1 MDVHDIDDQPDNEV
15 LFQQLELIEPD
26 RLPTRRDAEPSQ
38 EPRSSAGHAS
48 VVMYCTPGC
57 FDCVQA
63 RKWLA
68 KHSIEYVEVDVSR
81 DIVARDRAAAYNE
94 GRLHTPTFEIGEE
107 VCVDFRPDRL
117 RRLLRLDRDS

>member
-1 MDVHDIDDQPDNEV
+1 VDVHDIDDQPDNEV
-15 LFQQLELIEPD
+15 LFRQLELVEPD
-26 RLPTRRDAEPSQ
+26 RLPTQRDAEPSQ
-38 EPRSSAGHAS
+38 EPNSSAGTVG

-57 FDCVQA
+57 FDCIQA

-68 KHSIEYVEVDVSR
+68 KHAIEYVEVDVSR

-94 GRLHTPTFEIGEE
+94 GRLHTPTFEVGEQ

-117 RRLLRLDRDS
+117 RQLLRLDRSS